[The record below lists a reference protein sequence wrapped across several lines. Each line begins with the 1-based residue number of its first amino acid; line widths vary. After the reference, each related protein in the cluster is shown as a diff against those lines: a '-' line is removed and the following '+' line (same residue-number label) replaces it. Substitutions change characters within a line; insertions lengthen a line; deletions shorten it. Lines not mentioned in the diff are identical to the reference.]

1 LLFQSLRPA
10 LYPCIDHFHHL
21 WSCALELNRIPIDV
35 AHEIAKIA
43 RKLRKD
49 FQRILFTIEDTESFR
64 KLGEPMEV
72 IRSAIDGTKARGKR
86 RKRTQLIT
94 GTIEFNQMGKR
105 RERGDA
111 VLTTREIF

>member
-1 LLFQSLRPA
+1 LLFQSLCPA
-10 LYPCIDHFHHL
+10 PYPCIDHFHHL
-21 WSCALELNRIPIDV
+21 WIRILKINRIPINLP
-35 AHEIAKIA
+35 HEIAKIA

-72 IRSAIDGTKARGKR
+72 IRSAIDGTKTRGKR
-86 RKRTQLIT
+86 RKRMQLIT
-94 GTIEFNQMGKR
+94 GTIKFNQIGKR

-111 VLTTREIF
+111 VLTTREIL